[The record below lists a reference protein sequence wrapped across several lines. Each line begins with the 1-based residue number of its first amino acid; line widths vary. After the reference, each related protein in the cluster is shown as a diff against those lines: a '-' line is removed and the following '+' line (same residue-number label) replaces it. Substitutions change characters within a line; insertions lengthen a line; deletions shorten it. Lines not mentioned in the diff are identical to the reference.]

1 MMNTKTI
8 PTQAVDTLGS
18 DSLSK
23 LLPKCVALMAL
34 TLFMD
39 AGLAQIN
46 SVQGSLTE
54 HEARRQ
60 KFQQMCSNPMPSQRE
75 SLEILAKGEGQTLGP
90 AFCSQVEHYY
100 FGRPGRPR
108 DMSGLAFKL
117 RDESIRDIS
126 VFQYF
131 AGLQRFGV
139 DKEVKD
145 LSPLIHLKALTDL
158 GIGANKY
165 IIDISVVSNLKNLKH
180 LSLADTQVVSLEPL
194 AGLSN
199 LETLNLHMDRHKGLP
214 GRKGLDV
221 LRHLNNLRQLDMDVE
236 EPLGDQLKDLHKL
249 QGLAVYGPVSDVCS
263 FRDLVN
269 LESLYL
275 KRANIDNVFCLKK
288 LDKLYALVID
298 GSPVKDISALASL
311 PKLKILSLRNT
322 LVTDL
327 SAFTI
332 QNNVTIGSID
342 ATGAPLRWCSPK
354 TAEDVKKGISCL
366 NPDGTEKSWWKR
378 ALRW

>member
-1 MMNTKTI
+1 MALAFLMGAGHAQAQSKSS
-8 PTQAVDTLGS
+8 PTQSNSANS
-18 DSLSK
+18 SL
-23 LLPKCVALMAL
+23 A
-34 TLFMD
+34 D
-39 AGLAQIN
+39 
-46 SVQGSLTE
+46 
-54 HEARRQ
+54 HEARRD
-60 KFQQMCSNPMPSQRE
+60 KFKTMCANPTPSQRE
-75 SLEILAKGEGQTLGP
+75 TLEIWARAGGQSLGA
-90 AFCSQVEHYY
+90 AFCNAVMQKY
-100 FGRPGRPR
+100 FDTRRAPWVPLSAGGG
-108 DMSGLAFKL
+108 SGYGDL
-117 RDESIRDIS
+117 SP
-126 VFQYF
+126 FQYF
-131 AGLQRFGV
+131 SGVNSFNVSSDASDLTPIAGF
-139 DKEVKD
+139 
-145 LSPLIHLKALTDL
+145 SALESL
-158 GIGANKY
+158 YVQGNKNT
-165 IIDISVVSNLKNLKH
+165 IDISVIANFKSLKS
-180 LSLADTQVVSLEPL
+180 LSLRDTQVVSLEPL
-194 AGLSN
+194 AALSN

-221 LRHLNNLRQLDMDVE
+221 LRNLNNLRQLDMDVE

-249 QGLAVYGPVSDVCS
+249 QGLAVYGPVSNVCS

-275 KRANIDNVFCLKK
+275 QRANIENISCLKK

-298 GSPVKDISALASL
+298 GSPVKDVSALASL

-366 NPDGTEKSWWKR
+366 NPDGTEKPWWKR